1 MRRVNRGLV
10 VPYVCRL
17 FWAFYSS
24 FHPRM
29 LDLTAIMESLTI
41 GKSSNE
47 ADSVRVFV
55 FGDQSSFS
63 LSNLQLL
70 LLKKNN
76 PYLTLFTDRVNVALR
91 QEIAQLT
98 IAERQWFPA
107 FSSIKNLVARGLKK
121 DKNAALDSTL
131 TTIYQICSFIK

>member
-1 MRRVNRGLV
+1 ML
-10 VPYVCRL
+10 YVCRL
-17 FWAFYSS
+17 FWAFLSS

-29 LDLTAIMESLTI
+29 LYLTAIMEHLTI
-41 GKSSNE
+41 SKSGDE
-47 ADSVRVFV
+47 ADPFRVFV

-91 QEIAQLT
+91 QEVARLT

-107 FSSIKNLVARGLKK
+107 FSSIQNLVVRGLKK

-131 TTIYQICSFIK
+131 TTIYQICAFIK

>member
-1 MRRVNRGLV
+1 
-10 VPYVCRL
+10 
-17 FWAFYSS
+17 
-24 FHPRM
+24 M
-29 LDLTAIMESLTI
+29 LDLTAIMEHLTI
-41 GKSSNE
+41 GKSSSE
-47 ADSVRVFV
+47 ADSLRVFV

-91 QEIAQLT
+91 KEIAQLP

-107 FSSIKNLVARGLKK
+107 FSSIQHLVARGLKK

-131 TTIYQICSFIK
+131 TTIYQIGSFIK